1 MRLDP
6 ARGFIFPCAGG
17 GNFSRG
23 TGVPGKP
30 GGFAPPIL
38 FFLEKENAS
47 RPVEEKIA
55 FCRTTGPAGQ
65 LAEMRGSSE
74 SVPTFNRSLLPSAE
88 YIGCC
93 RDCSAAARRTP
104 AVIVGWKIARP
115 VLLLPRIPLRYALP
129 CQATK
134 ARRQSLSNH
143 RGAAA
148 KENGGVSLNFPNFRE
163 CQMWLS
169 GPSHQSLPGQ
179 TPVTGAASVPGEA
192 RNSAA
197 SAFSLTP
204 SKGAFS
210 FRRNR
215 KENGGFEA
223 AGLPRHPRPTGRPHS
238 AKEKRRSRAH
248 GRITPR
254 PPLMAKWAKKV
265 RRHPASKRDGGGSG
279 GRRVSGRRSGE
290 TGRQRRP
297 GREPRTRGVCPR
309 GRNPACGGV

>member
-1 MRLDP
+1 M
-6 ARGFIFPCAGG
+6 
-17 GNFSRG
+17 
-23 TGVPGKP
+23 
-30 GGFAPPIL
+30 
-38 FFLEKENAS
+38 
-47 RPVEEKIA
+47 EEKIA

-192 RNSAA
+192 RNAAA

-210 FRRNR
+210 FSTERGTPQKPSEAGFVGKR
-215 KENGGFEA
+215 KA
-223 AGLPRHPRPTGRPHS
+223 A
-238 AKEKRRSRAH
+238 KR
-248 GRITPR
+248 
-254 PPLMAKWAKKV
+254 
-265 RRHPASKRDGGGSG
+265 
-279 GRRVSGRRSGE
+279 
-290 TGRQRRP
+290 RQRRKKRAGFEEAARLADP
-297 GREPRTRGVCPR
+297 KGPEIAMPRRCARGQR
-309 GRNPACGGV
+309 SGMRDALSRRASRI